1 MRRGEIIN
9 KYIVFILIIILIIV
23 LLACPSASAQVNVL
37 MNPSF
42 EEIADGNSVGWQTVV
57 WNKEPNA
64 TEFSVESGN
73 ACAGERCISI
83 VNNVPNDAR
92 YMQTVKVEGNTI
104 YKISCCVR
112 TEEVGEH
119 GTGACI
125 SFYGRFTSSHDI
137 KGTTVGWETIELF
150 IKTGTDVESI
160 VLTLGLGGYSAVNTG
175 IAHFDNVSM
184 EKVTTVPEGVTPVLI
199 ESVSGIAQTDMA
211 QVSNNSKAQRNS
223 EPPSTFLWVLV
234 GLAIAV
240 VIAGILF
247 YIFRIM
253 PSLGRNK

>member
-1 MRRGEIIN
+1 
-9 KYIVFILIIILIIV
+9 
-23 LLACPSASAQVNVL
+23 

-42 EEIADGNSVGWQTVV
+42 EETADGNPVGWQTVV
-57 WNKEPNA
+57 WNEEPNA
-64 TEFSVESGN
+64 TDFSVESGN
-73 ACAGERCISI
+73 ACAGERYISI

-92 YMQTVKVEGNTI
+92 YEQTVNVERNTI

-119 GTGACI
+119 GTGASI
-125 SFYGRFTSSHDI
+125 SLYGRFTSSHDI
-137 KGTTVGWETIELF
+137 KGTTIGWETSELF

-160 VLTLGLGGYSAVNTG
+160 VLTLGLGGYSAANTG

-199 ESVSGIAQTDMA
+199 ESGSGIAETDMV
-211 QVSNNSKAQRNS
+211 QGNS
-223 EPPSTFLWVLV
+223 EPPSPFLWVFV

-240 VIAGILF
+240 VIAGFIYLE
-247 YIFRIM
+247 
-253 PSLGRNK
+253 LGHH

>member
-1 MRRGEIIN
+1 
-9 KYIVFILIIILIIV
+9 
-23 LLACPSASAQVNVL
+23 

-42 EEIADGNSVGWQTVV
+42 EEIADGNSVGWETVV
-57 WNKEPNA
+57 WNKESNA
-64 TEFSVESGN
+64 TEFSVVSGN
-73 ACAGERCISI
+73 ACAGERWISI

-92 YMQTVKVEGNTI
+92 YMQTVTVEGNTI

-125 SFYGRFTSSHDI
+125 SFYGRLTSSRDI

-160 VLTLGLGGYSAVNTG
+160 GLTLGLGGYFAVNTG

-199 ESVSGIAQTDMA
+199 ESVSEIAKTDN
-211 QVSNNSKAQRNS
+211 SNNSQAQSNS
-223 EPPSTFLWVLV
+223 EPPSIFLWVLI
-234 GLAIAV
+234 GLAIVV
-240 VIAGILF
+240 VIAGIL
-247 YIFRIM
+247 Y
-253 PSLGRNK
+253 LLVKVK

>member
-1 MRRGEIIN
+1 M
-9 KYIVFILIIILIIV
+9 
-23 LLACPSASAQVNVL
+23 SAQENIM

-42 EEIADGNSVGWQTVV
+42 EEIVNGSLVGWQTVV

-73 ACAGERCISI
+73 AWEGERCISI

-104 YKISCCVR
+104 YEISCRVR

-119 GTGACI
+119 GIGAGI
-125 SFYGRFTSSHDI
+125 SFYGRFTYSQDI
-137 KGTTVGWETIELF
+137 KGTTNGWETIELF

-160 VLTLGLGGYSAVNTG
+160 ILTLGLGGYSNVNTG
-175 IAHFDNVSM
+175 MAQFDNVSM
-184 EKVTTVPEGVTPVLI
+184 TKMTTVPEGITPVLI
-199 ESVSGIAQTDMA
+199 ESASGVAKTDTA
-211 QVSNNSKAQRNS
+211 PVSNNSESQKNS

-240 VIAGILF
+240 VIASILF
-247 YIFRIM
+247 YKFEIM
-253 PSLGRNK
+253 PSFGSNKCN